1 MLQSKLIIK
10 KNSKHLRISYC
21 QDITRELLH
30 IDKLQG
36 VSSGNNEKKINYL
49 IIDYN
54 EKSVNV

>member
-21 QDITRELLH
+21 QNITCELLH

-36 VSSGNNEKKINYL
+36 VSSENNEKKINYL
-49 IIDYN
+49 IY
-54 EKSVNV
+54 